1 MFIPHGSIGGLLTH
15 VKIRLQGRGTSL
27 FATWGDPLGPSQGR
41 GPKVDITHAPPLA
54 RANYL
59 EGNNVSDSG
68 GPPVFNRVDLESDW
82 PP

>member
-59 EGNNVSDSG
+59 EGNNVSD
-68 GPPVFNRVDLESDW
+68 
-82 PP
+82 